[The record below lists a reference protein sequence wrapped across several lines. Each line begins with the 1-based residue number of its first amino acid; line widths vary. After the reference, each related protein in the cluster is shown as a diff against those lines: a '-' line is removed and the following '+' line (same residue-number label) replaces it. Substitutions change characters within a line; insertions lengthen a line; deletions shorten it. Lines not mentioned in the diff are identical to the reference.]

1 MAEQQLHIVTGAFG
15 YSGKYIAAR
24 LLKEGQRVRTL
35 TNSVNRANP
44 FGDQVEAHPFN
55 FDAPEKLVES
65 LRGATVL
72 YNTYWVRFNYRTD
85 GSQTRPNFSHALA
98 VENTRKLFD
107 AAKSAGVE
115 RVVHVSITNPSEDS
129 PLEYFSGKAKLER
142 ALIESGLAYA
152 ILRPTVVFG
161 PEDILINNIA
171 WALRHLPVFGVFG
184 DGAYKLQPIY
194 VDDLAALAV
203 TQGKSRENRT
213 IDAIGPETFTY
224 RELVR
229 AIGESIGARRPII
242 GVPPWF
248 GYAVGAAISRLQ
260 GDVFITREEIDG
272 LMRGLLH
279 TDSPPAGATRLT
291 DWARDNAAT
300 LGVKYASEL
309 ARRKN
314 RAAAYENL

>member
-1 MAEQQLHIVTGAFG
+1 VYKRQ
-15 YSGKYIAAR
+15 GKYIAAR
-24 LLKEGQRVRTL
+24 LLKEGQRVRTI
-35 TNSVNRANP
+35 TNSPNRPNS
-44 FGDQVEAHPFN
+44 FSGQVEAFPFN
-55 FDAPEKLVES
+55 FDAPEKLVDS
-65 LRGATVL
+65 LRGATAL

-85 GSQTRPNFSHALA
+85 FKHALA

-107 AAKSAGVE
+107 AAKQAGVE
-115 RVVHVSITNPSEDS
+115 RIVHVSITNPSEDS

-142 ALIESGLAYA
+142 ALIESGLSYA

-161 PEDILINNIA
+161 KEDILINNIA
-171 WALRHLPVFGVFG
+171 WALRHLPMFGVFG

-203 TQGKSRENRT
+203 TQGKSRENR
-213 IDAIGPETFTY
+213 IVDAIGPETFTY

-229 AIGESIGARRPII
+229 TLGDIIGARRPIV

-248 GYAVGAAISRLQ
+248 GYAVGSAISRLQ

-272 LMRGLLH
+272 LMRGLLC

-291 DWARDNAAT
+291 DWARAHAAT
-300 LGVKYASEL
+300 LGVRYASEL
-309 ARRKN
+309 ARR
-314 RAAAYENL
+314 RDRRSLYESL